1 MVLAVPSLRI
11 DGASWIAKRE
21 HPREAGMGAG
31 HVVTYIRVTSSH
43 RTKPF
48 MKTKS
53 IIAATLLAVGS
64 AGAWG
69 GGGPLDLSSG
79 SAGFDSTPV
88 AGAFVEIFTFT
99 IVTSSI
105 ANSSVTAVVN
115 GSQDVDFSSIILSGP
130 AGSFAFNLMLPD
142 PVEVWA
148 LPAAGATLSA
158 GAYSLTLMGTNS
170 AAQGSYGGN
179 IAVTPTSPVPEP
191 ETYALMLAGLGA
203 LGFVA
208 RRRRL
213 A

>member
-1 MVLAVPSLRI
+1 MHGPEGALSTCSLQ
-11 DGASWIAKRE
+11 
-21 HPREAGMGAG
+21 
-31 HVVTYIRVTSSH
+31 
-43 RTKPF
+43 
-48 MKTKS
+48 
-53 IIAATLLAVGS
+53 AAPV
-64 AGAWG
+64 
-69 GGGPLDLSSG
+69 
-79 SAGFDSTPV
+79 ST
-88 AGAFVEIFTFT
+88 ALRSLGAFVEIFNLHDC
-99 IVTSSI
+99 VLLSI

-208 RRRRL
+208 RRRRH